1 MVEFLTTA
9 GVNYHL
15 EELIKQSR
23 ERLVLISPYLRLSTR
38 IRDLLEDKNRMK
50 IDIRV
55 VYGKSELRPDENNW
69 LESMTSIRTS
79 YCANLHAK
87 CYMSE
92 RAALITSMNLYE
104 FSQQNNHEMGVL
116 VDRTQTEDLY
126 RQIYDEAQHILR
138 LSDEIRIKVARVPK
152 EPEESSLSEGAP
164 NCPKCNEIMV
174 VRTVKRGANKG
185 NTFWGCSTFPK
196 SNCRGMKPIEET
208 PVTSNPTGRRGFRS
222 RRSRS

>member
-1 MVEFLTTA
+1 MVEFLATA
-9 GVNYHL
+9 GVSYHL

-38 IRDLLEDKNRMK
+38 IRELLEDKNRMK

-69 LESMTSIRTS
+69 LERMTSIRTS

-104 FSQQNNHEMGVL
+104 FSQVNNHEMGVL
-116 VDRTQTEDLY
+116 VDRTQSEDLY
-126 RQIYDEAQHILR
+126 RQIYDEAMRIVR
-138 LSDEIRIKVARVPK
+138 LSDEIRVKVARVPK
-152 EPEESSLSEGAP
+152 EPEGDPPPDAAP
-164 NCPKCNEIMV
+164 TCPKCNETMV
-174 VRTVKRGANKG
+174 IRTAKKGANKG
-185 NTFWGCSTFPK
+185 ETFWGCSTFPK
-196 SNCRGMKPIEET
+196 CWGMRPLET
-208 PVTSNPTGRRGFRS
+208 AQAVPKTPPRRGFRS
-222 RRSRS
+222 RRNRS

>member
-1 MVEFLTTA
+1 MVEFLATA
-9 GVNYHL
+9 GVSYHL

-38 IRDLLEDKNRMK
+38 IRELLEDKNRMK

-104 FSQQNNHEMGVL
+104 FSQVNNHEMGVL
-116 VDRTQTEDLY
+116 VDRTQSEGLY
-126 RQIYDEAQHILR
+126 RQVYDEAMRIVR
-138 LSDEIRIKVARVPK
+138 LSDEIRVKVTPVPK
-152 EPEESSLSEGAP
+152 EPEGDPPPEAAP

-174 VRTVKRGANKG
+174 FRTAKKGANKG
-185 NTFWGCSTFPK
+185 NAFWGCITFPK
-196 SNCRGMKPIEET
+196 CRGMKPIEAPQVAPSST
-208 PVTSNPTGRRGFRS
+208 QRRGFRS
-222 RRSRS
+222 RKNRS

>member
-1 MVEFLTTA
+1 MVEFLATA
-9 GVNYHL
+9 GVSYHL

-38 IRDLLEDKNRMK
+38 IRELLEDKNRMK

-104 FSQQNNHEMGVL
+104 FSQVNNHEMGVL
-116 VDRTQTEDLY
+116 VDRTQSEGLY
-126 RQIYDEAQHILR
+126 RQVYDEAMRIVR
-138 LSDEIRIKVARVPK
+138 LSDENRVKVTPVPK
-152 EPEESSLSEGAP
+152 EPEGDSPPEGAP

-174 VRTVKRGANKG
+174 FRTANKGANKG
-185 NTFWGCSTFPK
+185 NAFWGCSTFPK
-196 SNCRGMKPIEET
+196 CRGMKPIEAPQAAPT
-208 PVTSNPTGRRGFRS
+208 PTGRRGFRS
-222 RRSRS
+222 RKNRS

>member
-1 MVEFLTTA
+1 MVEILATA

-15 EELIKQSR
+15 EELIKQSN

-55 VYGKSELRPDENNW
+55 VYGKSELRPDENKW
-69 LESMTSIRTS
+69 LESMTWIRTS

-104 FSQQNNHEMGVL
+104 FSQQNNLEKGVL
-116 VDRTQTEDLY
+116 VDRTQSEDLY

-138 LSDEIRIKVARVPK
+138 LSDEPGDPPP
-152 EPEESSLSEGAP
+152 EPAP

-174 VRTVKRGANKG
+174 LRTTKKGANKG
-185 NTFWGCSTFPK
+185 NTFWGCSTYPK
-196 SNCRGMKPIEET
+196 CRAMKPVKA
-208 PVTSNPTGRRGFRS
+208 P
-222 RRSRS
+222 

>member
-116 VDRTQTEDLY
+116 VDRTQAEDLY
-126 RQIYDEAQHILR
+126 RRIYDEAQHILR
-138 LSDEIRIKVARVPK
+138 LSDEIRVKVARVPK
-152 EPEESSLSEGAP
+152 EPEGEPPTEAVP
-164 NCPKCNEIMV
+164 NCPRCKEIMV
-174 VRTVKRGANKG
+174 FRTAQKGAKKG
-185 NTFWGCSTFPK
+185 NSFWGCSTFPK
-196 SNCRGMKPIEET
+196 CRGMKPIAET
-208 PVTSNPTGRRGFRS
+208 PVASNPTGRRGFRS
-222 RRSRS
+222 RRNRS

>member
-9 GVNYHL
+9 GVSYHL
-15 EELIKQSR
+15 EELIKQSN

-38 IRDLLEDKNRMK
+38 IRELLEDKNRMK

-55 VYGKSELRPDENNW
+55 IYGKSELRPDENNW

-104 FSQQNNHEMGVL
+104 FSQVNNHEMGVL
-116 VDRTQTEDLY
+116 VDRSQSEGLY
-126 RQIYDEAQHILR
+126 RQIYEEAMRIVR
-138 LSDEIRIKVARVPK
+138 LSDEVRVKVAVVPK
-152 EPEESSLSEGAP
+152 EPEGDQPTEAAP
-164 NCPKCNEIMV
+164 GCPKCGEIMV
-174 VRTVKRGANKG
+174 LRTTKKGANKG
-185 NTFWGCSTFPK
+185 KTFWGCSTFPR
-196 SNCRGMKPIEET
+196 CRSMKRINT
-208 PVTSNPTGRRGFRS
+208 P
-222 RRSRS
+222 

>member
-1 MVEFLTTA
+1 MVEFLATA
-9 GVNYHL
+9 GVSYHL

-38 IRDLLEDKNRMK
+38 IRELLEDKNRMK

-55 VYGKSELRPDENNW
+55 VYGKSDLRSDENNW
-69 LESMTSIRTS
+69 LEDMTSIRTS

-104 FSQQNNHEMGVL
+104 FSQLNNHEMGVL
-116 VDRTQTEDLY
+116 VDRTQSEDLY
-126 RQIYDEAQHILR
+126 SQIYDEAMRIIR
-138 LSDEIRIKVARVPK
+138 LSDESRGKVAPGPK
-152 EPEESSLSEGAP
+152 ESAENPPPDEAP

-174 VRTVKRGANKG
+174 IRTAKQGANKG
-185 NTFWGCSTFPK
+185 KTFWGCSTFPK
-196 SNCRGMKPIEET
+196 SKCRGMRPFEAT
-208 PVTSNPTGRRGFRS
+208 PVAPTSTRRRGFRS

>member
-15 EELIKQSR
+15 EELIKQSN

-55 VYGKSELRPDENNW
+55 VYGKSELRPDENKW
-69 LESMTSIRTS
+69 LESMTWIRTS

-104 FSQQNNHEMGVL
+104 FSQQNNLEMGVL
-116 VDRTQTEDLY
+116 VDRTQSENLY

-138 LSDEIRIKVARVPK
+138 LSDEIQVKVVQVPK
-152 EPEESSLSEGAP
+152 EPEGDTPTEAAP
-164 NCPKCNEIMV
+164 NCPRCNEIMV
-174 VRTVKRGANKG
+174 LRTTKKGANKG
-185 NTFWGCSTFPK
+185 KSFWGCSTFPK
-196 SNCRGMKPIEET
+196 CRSMKPVEA
-208 PVTSNPTGRRGFRS
+208 P
-222 RRSRS
+222 